1 MWQFLLV
8 ILVKLSLSRNKET
21 GIINIINFDEFA
33 MGRGDIIK
41 LYIKQLLIIKLIIL
55 KKIYNTK
62 Y

>member
-41 LYIKQLLIIKLIIL
+41 LYIK
-55 KKIYNTK
+55 
-62 Y
+62 